1 VRPLH
6 LTKQDFRTGSNYS
19 EILHFIYNIKKTYI
33 KHITIS
39 KCAKQATVHVFNGG
53 SCNSYYKIGTTDNTG
68 LNQKVSADR
77 DLKSKTYESE
87 DGSVVRT
94 IGCTKDNEGCKNF
107 NEGFGDNINKAA
119 KEFCESDS
127 GQKCKQSKQ

>member
-1 VRPLH
+1 MQNKQQYTF
-6 LTKQDFRTGSNYS
+6 LTVVVVIAIIRSG
-19 EILHFIYNIKKTYI
+19 LL
-33 KHITIS
+33 TIP
-39 KCAKQATVHVFNGG
+39 
-53 SCNSYYKIGTTDNTG
+53 G
-68 LNQKVSADR
+68 LSQKVSADR

-107 NEGFGDNINKAA
+107 NEGFGDNINKVA

-127 GQKCKQSKQ
+127 GQKCKRSKE